1 MKTASLMPET
11 ERNRVRDEFRRLIRG
26 TLRGSDVMMECGESQ
41 VFLLLPGIRD
51 NDIDRVLNRLL
62 REWKQAGYSDI
73 AEVDME
79 YAEVEAGRRTYRR
92 E

>member
-1 MKTASLMPET
+1 
-11 ERNRVRDEFRRLIRG
+11 
-26 TLRGSDVMMECGESQ
+26 MMECGDSQ

-51 NDIDRVLNRLL
+51 NDIERVLNRLL

-73 AEVDME
+73 TEVNME

>member
-1 MKTASLMPET
+1 M
-11 ERNRVRDEFRRLIRG
+11 
-26 TLRGSDVMMECGESQ
+26 
-41 VFLLLPGIRD
+41 FLLLPGIRD

-73 AEVDME
+73 AEVNME
-79 YAEVEAGRRTYRR
+79 YAEVESGRRTYRR